1 MVLVTS
7 SVMWQMVLYMGFGMA
22 LDPARLGLALVM
34 LSRKR
39 PMTNLFAFWLGGI
52 VAAAAVALAVLLFIR
67 EFAIVVI
74 HSAGAMAQDFR
85 EATVVLS
92 GGRLQVIVGVII
104 LLLAARSVARSRAQA
119 GIPVPVGG
127 PGMPTMV
134 LEQRPPGLVAR
145 TSARMQ
151 EMLNCDVVWP
161 AFLVGIATSVPPLES
176 LIALTFIMASGS
188 GIGTQLSAF
197 FVFVLLVLAVIEI
210 PLIAHLTV
218 PQKTEQVMLRV
229 QNWVRTYR
237 RQMTLT
243 ILFGVGCIF
252 LAQGVAAL

>member
-1 MVLVTS
+1 
-7 SVMWQMVLYMGFGMA
+7 MVLYMGFGMA

-34 LSRKR
+34 LARKR
-39 PMTNLFAFWLGGI
+39 PMANLFAFWLGGI
-52 VAAAAVALAVLLFIR
+52 AAAAGVALAVLVIAR
-67 EFAIVVI
+67 ELAVVVI
-74 HSAGAMAQDFR
+74 HSAAAIAQDFR
-85 EATVVLS
+85 ETTVILS
-92 GGRLQVIVGVII
+92 GGRLQIIVGVTI
-104 LLLAARSVARSRAQA
+104 LALAIRSIARSRAQA
-119 GIPVPVGG
+119 GIPVPVTG
-127 PGMPTMV
+127 PGMPTLV
-134 LEQRPPGLVAR
+134 LEQRPPGLMAR
-145 TSARMQ
+145 ASARMQ

-176 LIALTFIMASGS
+176 LIALTFIMASGA

-197 FVFVLLVLAVIEI
+197 FAFVLLVLAVIEI

-218 PQKTEQVMLRV
+218 PQKTEQVMLRI

>member
-1 MVLVTS
+1 
-7 SVMWQMVLYMGFGMA
+7 MWQMVLYMGFGMA

-39 PMTNLFAFWLGGI
+39 PMANLFAFWLGGI
-52 VAAAAVALAVLLFIR
+52 VAAGAVALAVLLFIR
-67 EFAIVVI
+67 EFAVVVI
-74 HSAGAMAQDFR
+74 QSAGAMAQDFR

-92 GGRLQVIVGVII
+92 GGRLQVTVGVII
-104 LLLAARSVARSRAQA
+104 LLLAVRSVARSRAQA

-127 PGMPTMV
+127 GGGLPTMV
-134 LEQRPPGLVAR
+134 LDQRPPGLMAR
-145 TSARMQ
+145 TSNRMQ

-188 GIGTQLSAF
+188 GIGTQFGAF

-218 PQKTEQVMLRV
+218 PQKTEQLMLRV